1 MTADRIADLERLA
14 YGSGASDDEREG
26 AVRELLELRASA
38 TQENAI
44 DAGATEATEAT
55 IEPSGIEAAGADG
68 PDVDVPVAATA
79 ADPRRRV
86 RRVII
91 AATAA
96 LIVGVLAGWQ
106 LGAREAEQQA
116 ELAAAADSVF
126 PGPRTQAEYLAALPV
141 AADSPAIEVFDRLA
155 TDADTPAVPWA
166 HDFGEGAAE
175 FRLLATR
182 GDGTSVYAAHDGDE
196 YCLFIVLAELDA
208 GSMGCTE
215 EGRFPAEGLEIGLSV
230 SGSPSPTFS
239 VKAVWRPDGSIVVLV
254 PGAALTAPT
263 G

>member
-14 YGSGASDDEREG
+14 YGSGASDDERER

-38 TQENAI
+38 TQENAV
-44 DAGATEATEAT
+44 DASATEAT
-55 IEPSGIEAAGADG
+55 IEPSGLEAAGADG
-68 PDVDVPVAATA
+68 ADGPAVDVPVAATA

-96 LIVGVLAGWQ
+96 LVVGVLAGWQ

-116 ELAAAADSVF
+116 ELAAAAESVF

-141 AADSPAIEVFDRLA
+141 AADSPAIEVFDRPA
-155 TDADTPAVPWA
+155 TDADVPAVPWA
-166 HDFGEGAAE
+166 HDFGEGTAE

-182 GDGTSVYAAHDGDE
+182 GDGTSIYAAHDGDE

-239 VKAVWRPDGSIVVLV
+239 VSAVWRPDGSLAVSV
-254 PGAALTAPT
+254 PGAALTATT